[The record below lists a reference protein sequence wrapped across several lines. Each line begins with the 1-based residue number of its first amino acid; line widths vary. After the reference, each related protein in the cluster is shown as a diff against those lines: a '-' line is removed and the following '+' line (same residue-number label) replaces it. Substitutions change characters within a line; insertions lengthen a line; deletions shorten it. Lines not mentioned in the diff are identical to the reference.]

1 MATGAMTGIFTPT
14 EGHFAATAD
23 IKLSSPI
30 EPCLGHRDVREDVY
44 TSRTLQALVDTI
56 IPADEY
62 PSGWQAGVGAVI
74 HTILTADLKDRAP
87 LVEAALDL
95 LHRES
100 QARHDGV
107 AFADLPPSARDSLI
121 ADLLEGKTV
130 LDWGVVPAQEFVEL
144 IVRLAAQGFYGDPH
158 NGGNRDAVS
167 WTMVG
172 YRVLPEGVA
181 WPAIDTTPPRTASW
195 ERIDDAYEVIV
206 VGAGASG
213 GVVACVLA
221 EAGHRVLLVE
231 RGDWLDSDALRPDHL
246 RNQRLPLGYDT
257 PAGPPA
263 AGNPRVLATAEGDR
277 VLAPTDPRWSNNA
290 MTLGGGTRVYGA
302 MAFRFCPDD
311 FRMATTYGVPEG
323 SSLADWPISY
333 DDLAPY
339 YDRAEWE
346 IGVSGDSAADPA
358 SPRARGYPMPPI
370 RDNAAL
376 SRAALSRGATAL
388 GLTTGPVPLLINSEA
403 RGGRGACLSCGACV
417 GFGCP
422 GEFKNGTHN
431 TVIPRALAT
440 GRCDVLTG
448 ARVER
453 LLTDAGGRVTGVA
466 LATVAEG
473 SIQRRT
479 VAAAHVVLGAG
490 AIETARLLLNSVS
503 ARESHGIGNNY
514 DQVGRHLQGHVYA
527 GAYGLFDEVVQDCR
541 GPGPSIV
548 THDYRHHNDGLVG
561 GGILANDFVL
571 TPLGAWAALSRLG
584 TIPPWVVV
592 GKRAM
597 RDLYARLALVMGPIQ
612 ETPSPDARVTVD
624 PTVCDAFGLPVARL
638 SGGLHPASR
647 AAAQFLSDKAV
658 AWLQASGAT
667 TVLPFVGGA
676 AEGPSGGQHQAG
688 TCRMGT
694 DPASSVTD
702 AWGRVWGHDN
712 LHIVDGSLHVTNGGV
727 NPVLTILA
735 NAYRVSSHLAATL
748 DTPGLG
754 AEVERAATATSRR
767 DNASTR
773 ATGEESC
780 LAGRGAAVDW
790 GVIEEPGV
798 DDSTGTVD
806 IRGVT
811 GVGSVAAAGSMVE
824 PLETRKVGS
833 AGDAGRTGPRR

>member
-1 MATGAMTGIFTPT
+1 V
-14 EGHFAATAD
+14 H
-23 IKLSSPI
+23 
-30 EPCLGHRDVREDVY
+30 
-44 TSRTLQALVDTI
+44 TSRILRALVDTI
-56 IPADEY
+56 MPADEY
-62 PSGWQAGVGAVI
+62 PSGWQAGVGDVMQ
-74 HTILTADLKDRAP
+74 TILATDLKDRAP
-87 LVEAALDL
+87 LVEAGLDL
-95 LHRES
+95 LQREA

-107 AFADLPPSARDSLI
+107 AFADLPPSERDSLI

-130 LDWGVVPAQEFVEL
+130 LDWGVVPANEFATL
-144 IVRLAAQGFYGDPH
+144 IVQLTAQGFYGDPH

-167 WTMVG
+167 WAMVG
-172 YRVLPEGVA
+172 YHLLPEGSV
-181 WPAIDTTPPRTASW
+181 WPAIDATPPGAVSW
-195 ERIDDAYEVIV
+195 ENIDDAYEVVV
-206 VGAGASG
+206 VGAGAGG
-213 GVVACVLA
+213 GVAACVLA
-221 EAGHRVLLVE
+221 EAGRRVLLVE
-231 RGDWLDSDALRPDHL
+231 RGDWLESTDLRPDHL

-263 AGNPRVLATAEGDR
+263 AGNPRVLATAAGDR
-277 VLAPTDPRWSNNA
+277 VLAPTNPLWSNNA

-333 DDLAPY
+333 DDLAPF

-346 IGVSGDSAADPA
+346 IGVSGDPTGDPA

-370 RDNAAL
+370 RSNAAL
-376 SRAALSRGATAL
+376 SHAALFRGAQAL
-388 GLTTGPVPLLINSEA
+388 GLTTGPVPLLINAEA

-431 TVIPRALAT
+431 TVIPRAIAT

-453 LLTDAGGRVTGVA
+453 LVTDADGRVTGVA
-466 LATVAEG
+466 LATAANG
-473 SIQRRT
+473 SVRRRT
-479 VAAAHVVLGAG
+479 VAAAHVVLSAG

-503 ARESHGIGNNY
+503 AREPHGIGNNH

-571 TPLGAWAALSRLG
+571 TPLGAWAALTRLSA
-584 TIPPWVVV
+584 IPSWGVA

-597 RDLYARLALVMGPIQ
+597 RDLYARLALVIGPIQ
-612 ETPSPDARVTVD
+612 ETPNADARVTVD
-624 PTVCDAFGLPVARL
+624 PTVRDALGLPVARL
-638 SGGLHPASR
+638 SGGLRPESR
-647 AAAQFLSDKAV
+647 TAAHFLSDKAV
-658 AWLQASGAT
+658 AWLRASGAT

-748 DTPGLG
+748 DTSGLET
-754 AEVERAATATSRR
+754 AVERAAQAMATMPRTGAAATMCAAAGTA
-767 DNASTR
+767 AQ
-773 ATGEESC
+773 
-780 LAGRGAAVDW
+780 RGAIGDLGGDGSA
-790 GVIEEPGV
+790 GA
-798 DDSTGTVD
+798 VD
-806 IRGVT
+806 IRGAP
-811 GVGSVAAAGSMVE
+811 GVGSVAGAGSMVE
-824 PLETRKVGS
+824 PLETREVGRDGEAS
-833 AGDAGRTGPRR
+833 EARPLR

>member
-1 MATGAMTGIFTPT
+1 M
-14 EGHFAATAD
+14 D
-23 IKLSSPI
+23 ILKN
-30 EPCLGHRDVREDVY
+30 DVD
-44 TSRTLQALVDTI
+44 TNRTLRALVDTI
-56 IPADEY
+56 IPANEY
-62 PSGWQAGVGAVI
+62 PSGWQAGVGDVI
-74 HTILTADLKDRAP
+74 HTILATDLQDRAP
-87 LVEAALDL
+87 LVEAGLDL
-95 LHRES
+95 LHREAR
-100 QARHDGV
+100 ARHDGV
-107 AFADLPPSARDSLI
+107 AFADLPPAARDALVG
-121 ADLLEGKTV
+121 DLLEGKTV
-130 LDWGVVPAQEFVEL
+130 LDWGVVPAHEFMAL
-144 IVRLAAQGFYGDPH
+144 MVRLAAQGFYGDPH

-167 WTMVG
+167 WAMIG
-172 YRVLPEGVA
+172 YRVLPEGAA
-181 WPAIDTTPPRTASW
+181 WPTIDATPPRTTAW
-195 ERIDDAYEVIV
+195 ESVDDAYEVIV

-213 GVVACVLA
+213 GVAACVLA

-231 RGDWLDSDALRPDHL
+231 RGDWLTSTDLRPDHL

-263 AGNPRVLATAEGDR
+263 AGNPRVLATAEGER
-277 VLAPTDPRWSNNA
+277 VLAPTDPLWSNNA

-323 SSLADWPISY
+323 SSLADWPLSY

-346 IGVSGDSAADPA
+346 IGVSGDPVGDPA
-358 SPRARGYPMPPI
+358 GPRARGYPMPPI

-388 GLTTGPVPLLINSEA
+388 GLTTGPAPLLINSEA

-431 TVIPRALAT
+431 TVIPRAIAT

-453 LLTDAGGRVTGVA
+453 ILTDADGRVTGVA
-466 LATVAEG
+466 LATAAEG
-473 SIQRRT
+473 SIRRRA
-479 VAAAHVVLGAG
+479 VAAAQVVLGAG
-490 AIETARLLLNSVS
+490 AIETARLLLNSAS
-503 ARESHGIGNNY
+503 EHEPHGIGNTH

-527 GAYGLFDEVVQDCR
+527 GAYGLFDEVVQDCY

-548 THDYRHHNDGLVG
+548 THDYRHHNSGIVG

-571 TPLGAWAALSRLG
+571 TPLGTWAALTRLG
-584 TIPPWVVV
+584 AIPPWGAA

-597 RDLYARLALVMGPIQ
+597 RDLYGRLALVMGPIQ

-624 PTVCDAFGLPVARL
+624 PTVRDAFGLPVARL
-638 SGGLHPASR
+638 SGGLRPESR
-647 AAAQFLSDKAV
+647 AAARFLSDKAV

-667 TVLPFVGGA
+667 TVLPFTGDG

-702 AWGRVWGHDN
+702 IWGRVWGHDN
-712 LHIVDGSLHVTNGGV
+712 LRIVDGSLHVTNGGV

-735 NAYRVSSHLAATL
+735 NAYRVSSRLAATL
-748 DTPGLG
+748 
-754 AEVERAATATSRR
+754 AAPS
-767 DNASTR
+767 
-773 ATGEESC
+773 
-780 LAGRGAAVDW
+780 LAAAVD
-790 GVIEEPGV
+790 
-798 DDSTGTVD
+798 SAHRKGT
-806 IRGVT
+806 
-811 GVGSVAAAGSMVE
+811 A
-824 PLETRKVGS
+824 
-833 AGDAGRTGPRR
+833 

>member
-1 MATGAMTGIFTPT
+1 MD
-14 EGHFAATAD
+14 AD
-23 IKLSSPI
+23 
-30 EPCLGHRDVREDVY
+30 
-44 TSRTLQALVDTI
+44 RTLQALVDTI

-62 PSGWQAGVGAVI
+62 PSGWQSGVGDVI
-74 HTILTADLKDRAP
+74 QTILATDLKDRAP
-87 LVEAALDL
+87 LVEAGLDL
-95 LHRES
+95 LQRES
-100 QARHDGV
+100 HARHDGV
-107 AFADLPPSARDSLI
+107 AFADLPPAARDALI
-121 ADLLEGKTV
+121 GDLLEGKTV
-130 LDWGVVPAQEFVEL
+130 LDWGAVPAHEFVEL

-167 WTMVG
+167 WSMVG

-181 WPAIDTTPPRTASW
+181 WPTIDTTPPRTASW
-195 ERIDDAYEVIV
+195 ESIDGAYEVVV

-213 GVVACVLA
+213 GVAACVLA

-231 RGDWLDSDALRPDHL
+231 RGDWLDSTDLRPDHL

-263 AGNPRVLATAEGDR
+263 AGNPRVLATAEGER

-302 MAFRFCPDD
+302 MAFRFCPED

-333 DDLAPY
+333 DDLAPF

-346 IGVSGDSAADPA
+346 IGVSGDPTGDSAAG
-358 SPRARGYPMPPI
+358 PRARGYPMPPI
-370 RDNAAL
+370 RSNAIP
-376 SRAALSRGATAL
+376 SRAALSCGAKAL
-388 GLTTGPVPLLINSEA
+388 GLTTGPPPLLINSEA

-431 TVIPRALAT
+431 TVIPRAIAT

-453 LLTDAGGRVTGVA
+453 LVTDADGRVTGVA
-466 LATVAEG
+466 LATATGG
-473 SIQRRT
+473 SIQRRVVGAT
-479 VAAAHVVLGAG
+479 QVVLGAG
-490 AIETARLLLNSVS
+490 AIETARLLLNSAS
-503 ARESHGIGNNY
+503 EREPHGIGNNH

-571 TPLGAWAALSRLG
+571 TPLGAWSALTRLDA
-584 TIPPWVVV
+584 IPPWGAA

-597 RDLYARLALVMGPIQ
+597 RDLYSRLALVMGPIQ
-612 ETPSPDARVTVD
+612 ETPSPDARVTAD
-624 PTVCDAFGLPVARL
+624 PTVRDAFGLPVARL
-638 SGGLHPASR
+638 SGGLHPESR
-647 AAAQFLSDKAV
+647 TAARFLSDKAV
-658 AWLQASGAT
+658 TWLQASGAT
-667 TVLPFVGGA
+667 TVLPFVGDG

-694 DPASSVTD
+694 DPTSSVTD
-702 AWGRVWGHDN
+702 PWGRVWGHDN

-735 NAYRVSSHLAATL
+735 NAYRVSGRLAATL
-748 DTPGLG
+748 DSPDLSTV
-754 AEVERAATATSRR
+754 VERTAKVAPARHGMGAAVV
-767 DNASTR
+767 TR
-773 ATGEESC
+773 ATSE
-780 LAGRGAAVDW
+780 GR
-790 GVIEEPGV
+790 E
-798 DDSTGTVD
+798 
-806 IRGVT
+806 
-811 GVGSVAAAGSMVE
+811 
-824 PLETRKVGS
+824 
-833 AGDAGRTGPRR
+833 